1 MTMNKKLAGIKI
13 AVLVSN
19 GFCEN
24 DLTESQRIL
33 LGEGANFKIISLDHG
48 LVNSWH
54 GHGWGH
60 HFAVDN
66 PLSSALAADYSMLV
80 IPGGRRSI
88 DKLKLTAHTRRF
100 IGGFMA
106 AHKPVA
112 VCGRALQLINFADQT
127 KGRRVTGP
135 EDIMEE
141 TVRAGG
147 EWAEEPVVIHKNVL
161 TGQTEHHR
169 EEFLAAMI
177 EHFAVYAAAMPKA
190 A

>member
-1 MTMNKKLAGIKI
+1 MNKRLAGIKI

-24 DLTESQRIL
+24 DLTETQRAL
-33 LGEGANFKIISLDHG
+33 LAEGADFKIISLDHG

-66 PLSSALAADYSMLV
+66 PLSSALAADYAMLV
-80 IPGGRRSI
+80 MPGGRRSI

-106 AHKPVA
+106 ARKPVA
-112 VCGRALQLINFADQT
+112 VCGSAMQLMIHADQV
-127 KGRRVTGP
+127 KGFTVTGP
-135 EDIMEE
+135 EDIRSDA
-141 TVRAGG
+141 VRGG
-147 EWAEEPVVIHKNVL
+147 AEWTEEPVSVHKNL
-161 TGQTEHHR
+161 ITGQTDDHR
-169 EEFLAAMI
+169 ETFIDAMI
-177 EHFAVYAAAMPKA
+177 GHFVESAQALSRAAA
-190 A
+190 